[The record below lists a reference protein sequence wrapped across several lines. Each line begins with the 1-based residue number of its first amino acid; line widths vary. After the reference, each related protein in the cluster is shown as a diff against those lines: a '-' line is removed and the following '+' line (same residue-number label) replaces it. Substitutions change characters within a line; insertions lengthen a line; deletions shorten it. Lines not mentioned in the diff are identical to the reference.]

1 MASHLPR
8 MNSSNKGQE
17 LIDFDLNQGG
27 LDYKL
32 CPCAQP
38 QDLLWLNVKNLYPQY
53 TAPREEMKKDRRRRK
68 KSSEANSSRDW

>member
-8 MNSSNKGQE
+8 MNSSNKAQE

-32 CPCAQP
+32 CPSAQP